1 MKVRSAVV
9 AVAVALLAAA
19 CAPSGGGENGFV
31 AKLAARGPRPDQAAA
46 AIDPTSPDA
55 VAAAGGASAV
65 AGGSTAAGPAGA
77 RAGAAA
83 GKGGAALVPKKF
95 GKLGPGVSD
104 TEIKIGFQITGNLGA
119 GFALVGASGEA
130 PDERKVYDA
139 VVDWI
144 NKTGGL
150 AGRKLVPVYHD
161 TDPTGGTWAT
171 QAQAA
176 CATFTEDNQVL
187 LVGTSVVG
195 GSDALYGCLSSKG
208 KPTIEQ
214 NLWLFDHKYYEG
226 KAGLL
231 YQPGR
236 MSPDRWAKAYVD
248 GLLEAGYF
256 KDNPKVGLVR
266 FDAPVFQRV
275 SDGVLK
281 PRMASKG
288 LKFTEE
294 IAVSSPESVAGFSSS
309 SSQISNAIL
318 RLRNSGVSHVM
329 FLENAG
335 ILPFLFMPA
344 AESQGYRP
352 RYGLSSND
360 IPATQENQVPPQQ
373 LIGSVGIGW
382 LPGSDVSDAQ
392 YPPGN
397 TAFDQCLAVSKAAGV
412 SASGFYTQP
421 PCDTLLFLRAVL
433 DRATDLTT
441 DGMRLAVEGLGP
453 SYPSPMTF
461 GTAFGPGR
469 YDGASKYRI
478 LFFDTACECYRFTG
492 STRPVPD

>member
-1 MKVRSAVV
+1 V
-9 AVAVALLAAA
+9 
-19 CAPSGGGENGFV
+19 PF
-31 AKLAARGPRPDQAAA
+31 
-46 AIDPTSPDA
+46 
-55 VAAAGGASAV
+55 
-65 AGGSTAAGPAGA
+65 
-77 RAGAAA
+77 
-83 GKGGAALVPKKF
+83 VPKKF
-95 GKLGPGVSD
+95 GKVGPGVTD

-130 PDERKVYDA
+130 PEERLIYDA
-139 VVDWI
+139 LVDWI
-144 NKTGGL
+144 NNSGGL

-195 GSDALYGCLSSKG
+195 GSDALYGCLSAKG

-214 NLWLFDHKYYEG
+214 NLWLFDHTYYDG
-226 KAGLL
+226 KPGLL

-256 KDNPKVGLVR
+256 KGDPKVGLVR
-266 FDAPVFQRV
+266 FDAPVFKRV

-281 PRMASKG
+281 PRMASHG

-318 RLRNSGVSHVM
+318 RMRNSGVSHVM

-360 IPATQENQVPPQQ
+360 IPATQEDQVPKVQ
-373 LIGSVGIGW
+373 LVGSVGVGW
-382 LPGSDVSDAQ
+382 LPGSDVANEN

-397 TAFDQCLAVSKAAGV
+397 AVHDQCLAVAKAAGT
-412 SASGFYTQP
+412 SESGFYVQP
-421 PCDTLLFLRAVL
+421 PCDTLLFLRTVL
-433 DRATDLTT
+433 DNATDLTT
-441 DGMRLAVEGLGP
+441 DGMRAAVEQLGA
-453 SYPSPMTF
+453 SYASPVTF
-461 GTAFGPGR
+461 ATAFGPGR
-469 YDGASKYRI
+469 YDGDTRYRI
-478 LFFDTACECYRFTG
+478 LFFDTG
-492 STRPVPD
+492 

>member
-1 MKVRSAVV
+1 MRRRTAVGV
-9 AVAVALLAAA
+9 VLAALLTAA
-19 CAPSGGGENGFV
+19 CASGGGGEQGFV
-31 AKLAARGPRPDQAAA
+31 AKLAARGPLPDAAGTASDALSPEEAATIGGTAPGAAA
-46 AIDPTSPDA
+46 GATA
-55 VAAAGGASAV
+55 TGARAAAGGR
-65 AGGSTAAGPAGA
+65 TGPVPFVP
-77 RAGAAA
+77 RKV
-83 GKGGAALVPKKF
+83 GKV
-95 GKLGPGVSD
+95 GPGVSD
-104 TEIKIGFQITGNLGA
+104 SEIKIGLQVTGNLGA

-130 PDERKVYDA
+130 PQERLVYDA
-139 VVDWI
+139 LVKWI
-144 NKTGGL
+144 NETGGL
-150 AGRKLVPVYHD
+150 AGRKLVPVYHE

-187 LVGTSVVG
+187 AVGTSVVG

-214 NLWLFDHKYYEG
+214 NLWLFDHTYYAG

-256 KDNPKVGLVR
+256 KGNPKVGLVR

-281 PRMASKG
+281 PRMHAKG
-288 LKFTEE
+288 LAFEEE
-294 IAVSSPESVAGFSSS
+294 IAISSPESVAGFSSA

-318 RLRNSGVSHVM
+318 RLRNSGVTHVM

-360 IPATQENQVPPQQ
+360 IPATQEDQVPPVQ
-373 LIGSVGIGW
+373 LVGSIGVGW
-382 LPGSDVSDAQ
+382 LPGSDVSNDN

-397 TAFDQCLAVSKAAGV
+397 AVHDQCLAIVKAAGA
-412 SASGFYTQP
+412 SESGFYAQP
-421 PCDTLLFLRAVL
+421 PCDTLLFLRTVL

-441 DGMRLAVEGLGP
+441 EGMRAAVEQLGG
-453 SYPSPMTF
+453 SYASPVTF
-461 GTAFGPGR
+461 ATAFGPGR
-469 YDGASKYRI
+469 YDGAARYRV
-478 LFFDTACECYRFTG
+478 LFFDTGCSCFKFTG
-492 STRPVPD
+492 SQRPVPD

>member
-1 MKVRSAVV
+1 MSRRAAVV
-9 AVAVALLAAA
+9 ALALALLAGA
-19 CAPSGGGENGFV
+19 CASGGGGEAGFV
-31 AKLAARGPRPDQAAA
+31 AGLAARGPLPDEVAAEQEAIEEAAA
-46 AIDPTSPDA
+46 A
-55 VAAAGGASAV
+55 
-65 AGGSTAAGPAGA
+65 AGA
-77 RAGAAA
+77 GATAGAAA
-83 GKGGAALVPKKF
+83 VAGVAGKAGGGGRSGSAPFVPRKV
-95 GKLGPGVSD
+95 GKMGPGVTD
-104 TEIKIGFQITGNLGA
+104 TEIRIGFQVTGNLGA

-130 PDERKVYDA
+130 PAERQIYDA
-139 VVDWI
+139 LVAWI
-144 NKTGGL
+144 NDTGGL
-150 AGRKLVPVYHD
+150 AGRKLVPVFHE

-171 QAQAA
+171 QAAAA
-176 CATFTEDNQVL
+176 CAAFTEDNQVL

-256 KDNPKVGLVR
+256 KDKPKVGLVR
-266 FDAPVFQRV
+266 FDAPVFQRI

-281 PRMASKG
+281 PRMRSKG
-288 LKFTEE
+288 LEFEEE
-294 IAVSSPESVAGFSSS
+294 IAISSPESVAGFSSA

-318 RLRNSGVSHVM
+318 RLRDSGVTHVM

-360 IPATQENQVPPQQ
+360 IPATQEGQVPPEQ
-373 LIGSVGIGW
+373 LVGSVGVGW
-382 LPGSDVSDAQ
+382 LPGSDVGNDN

-397 TAFDQCLAVSKAAGV
+397 AVHDMCLAIGRKADVSE
-412 SASGFYTQP
+412 SGFYLQP
-421 PCDTLLFLRAVL
+421 PCDTLLFLRTVL

-441 DGMRLAVEGLGP
+441 EGIRAAVEQLGT
-453 SYPSPMTF
+453 SYGSPVTF
-461 GTAFGPGR
+461 ATAFGPGR
-469 YDGASKYRI
+469 YDGATRYRI
-478 LFFDTACECYRFTG
+478 LFFDTGCSCYKFTG
-492 STRPVPD
+492 SQRPVPD

>member
-1 MKVRSAVV
+1 MTRRAVLGLV
-9 AVAVALLAAA
+9 LASLLTAA
-19 CAPSGGGENGFV
+19 CASGGGGEQGFV
-31 AKLAARGPRPDQAAA
+31 AKLAARGPL
-46 AIDPTSPDA
+46 PDA
-55 VAAAGGASAV
+55 AGTAEAALTPEEAATLGVAAPDAAGATAPGTRAAAGAK
-65 AGGSTAAGPAGA
+65 AGTVPFVP
-77 RAGAAA
+77 RKV
-83 GKGGAALVPKKF
+83 GKV
-95 GKLGPGVSD
+95 GPGVSD
-104 TEIKIGFQITGNLGA
+104 TEIRIGLQVTGNLGA

-130 PDERKVYDA
+130 PQERLVYDA
-139 VVDWI
+139 LVKWI
-144 NKTGGL
+144 NDTGGL
-150 AGRKLVPVYHD
+150 AGRKLVPVFHE

-187 LVGTSVVG
+187 AVGTSVVG

-214 NLWLFDHKYYEG
+214 NLWLFDHTYYEG

-256 KDNPKVGLVR
+256 KGNPKVGLVR

-275 SDGVLK
+275 SDNVLK
-281 PRMASKG
+281 PRMKSKG
-288 LKFTEE
+288 LAFEEE
-294 IAVSSPESVAGFSSS
+294 IAISSPESVAGFSSA

-360 IPATQENQVPPQQ
+360 IPATQETQVPPVQ
-373 LIGSVGIGW
+373 LVGSIGVGW
-382 LPGSDVSDAQ
+382 LPGSDVANDN

-397 TAFDQCLAVSKAAGV
+397 AVHDQCLAIVKAAGA
-412 SASGFYTQP
+412 SESGFYAQP
-421 PCDTLLFLRAVL
+421 PCDTLLFLRTVL
-433 DRATDLTT
+433 DRAADLTT
-441 DGMRLAVEGLGP
+441 EGMRAAVEQLGA
-453 SYPSPMTF
+453 SYASPVTF
-461 GTAFGPGR
+461 ATAFGPGR
-469 YDGASKYRI
+469 YDGAARYRI
-478 LFFDTACECYRFTG
+478 LFFDTGCSCFKFTG
-492 STRPVPD
+492 SQRPVPD